1 MGDARGIGET
11 TLVMPFASIEPVS
24 PSSSSARRSPTSPIL
39 PIASTHVGPLL
50 LEAKLLW
57 GRDTLGIKH
66 VPARGLRGRREVR
79 VRDLGLDVPGCDD
92 LVVGSVDAST
102 GELTLRLPNGEPVPT
117 GSRMTLRMGR
127 ALLRLSL
134 VPDDVAKLP
143 PARRDPLVAFGI
155 LAAAAV
161 HLMVIGTIA
170 HSRGDEG
177 ETEQAARATML
188 QMVASA
194 EERALTELAA
204 AQERTRETHA
214 EELAAA
220 AAAAAAAVAVASTPA
235 KEEAKAGNPSR
246 ATATAARAR
255 ITQGERHRDRD
266 RDRDRE
272 EAASFGILSLL
283 TADAAAARAGS
294 SAFAPETGRSAMGNI
309 FGQTIDDAA
318 GIGGLGLSGAGEGGG
333 GKGAGVGLGSIG
345 ALGCCGGRAPI
356 MREHTPGYHWVSEGG
371 GIPMING
378 RLMPEAVQR
387 VVRQNFGRLR
397 ACYEAGLLRDPSLE
411 GRISVQFVIDRE
423 GAVTMAMPW
432 SDTTLPDASVAR
444 CVSKAYES
452 MSFPRPEGGIVTV
465 VYPVMFTRTS
475 P

>member
-1 MGDARGIGET
+1 MGHARGIGET
-11 TLVMPFASIEPVS
+11 TLVMPFASIEPLS
-24 PSSSSARRSPTSPIL
+24 TASAGEVGPL
-39 PIASTHVGPLL
+39 GPLL

-57 GRDTLGIKH
+57 GPDTLGVKH
-66 VPARGLRGRREVR
+66 VPVRGLREVR
-79 VRDLGLDVPGCDD
+79 VRDLGLDVPGCDA

-102 GELTLRLPNGEPVPT
+102 GALALRLPNGEPVPA
-117 GSRMTLRMGR
+117 GCRMTLRMGR
-127 ALLRLSL
+127 ALLRLSV

-143 PARRDPLVAFGI
+143 RTRRDPLVAYGI

-161 HLMVIGTIA
+161 HLMVLGTIA

-177 ETEQAARATML
+177 ESEQAARATMM

-204 AQERTRETHA
+204 TQDKTRETRA

-220 AAAAAAAVAVASTPA
+220 AAVASTPA
-235 KEEAKAGNPSR
+235 KEEAKAGNPSKT
-246 ATATAARAR
+246 TATAARAR
-255 ITQGERHRDRD
+255 TRQGDHH

-283 TADAAAARAGS
+283 AGDAPSAHAGS

-333 GKGAGVGLGSIG
+333 GKGAGVPLGTIG
-345 ALGCCGGRAPI
+345 GCGCGGGRASI
-356 MREHTPGYHWVSEGG
+356 MREHTPGYHWVFDGG
-371 GIPMING
+371 GTPMING

-397 ACYEAGLLRDPSLE
+397 ACYESGLVRDPGLE
-411 GRISVQFVIDRE
+411 GRVSVKFVIDRE
-423 GAVTMAMPW
+423 GAVAMAMPW

>member
-1 MGDARGIGET
+1 MGHARGIEET
-11 TLVMPFASIEPVS
+11 TRGLPFASIEPL
-24 PSSSSARRSPTSPIL
+24 SPTAADGVRPL
-39 PIASTHVGPLL
+39 GPLL
-50 LEAKLLW
+50 GPLLVEAKLLW
-57 GRDTLGIKH
+57 GRDTLGVKH
-66 VPARGLRGRREVR
+66 VRVRGLRALR
-79 VRDLGLDVPGCDD
+79 VRDLGLDVPGCDE
-92 LVVGSVDAST
+92 LVVGSVDART
-102 GELTLRLPNGEPVPT
+102 GALTLRLPNGEPVPA
-117 GSRMTLRMGR
+117 GCRMTLRMGR

-143 PARRDPLVAFGI
+143 RTRRDPLVAYGI

-161 HLMVIGTIA
+161 HLMLLATIA

-177 ETEQAARATML
+177 ESEQAARATMM

-194 EERALTELAA
+194 EARALTELAA
-204 AQERTRETHA
+204 TQDKTKETRA

-220 AAAAAAAVAVASTPA
+220 AAIASTPA
-235 KEEAKAGNPSR
+235 KEEAKAGNPSK

-255 ITQGERHRDRD
+255 TTQGDHPRDRD

-283 TADAAAARAGS
+283 AGDAPAARAGS

-309 FGQTIDDAA
+309 FGQTIGDAA

-333 GKGAGVGLGSIG
+333 GKGAGIPLGTIG
-345 ALGCCGGRAPI
+345 TLGCCGGRAPI
-356 MREHTPGYHWVSEGG
+356 MREHTPGYHWISDGG
-371 GIPMING
+371 GTPMISG

-397 ACYEAGLLRDPSLE
+397 ACYAAGLLRDPGLE
-411 GRISVQFVIDRE
+411 GRVSVKFVIDRE

-465 VYPVMFTRTS
+465 VYPVTFTRTS